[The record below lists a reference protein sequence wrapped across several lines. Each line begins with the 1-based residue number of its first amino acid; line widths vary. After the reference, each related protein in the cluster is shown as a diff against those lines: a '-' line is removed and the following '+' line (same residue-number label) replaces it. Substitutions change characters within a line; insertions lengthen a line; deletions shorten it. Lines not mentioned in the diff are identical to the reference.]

1 MSSSQYRLREC
12 EFSTCTDHTEYI
24 CETCPHVRFCA
35 QCKESHV
42 NDLKNI
48 DHKIVTY
55 RDKYE
60 FTSCEP
66 PVRFHC
72 TEHDNNQQI
81 HIQNA
86 YEAKQQ
92 QCKDRL
98 NFIRSEVLFSRC
110 FLLSEIKAD
119 VKKCHNNFSEFHSEM
134 LRRAQKVKDYLDTI
148 SYGFHFKHRCL
159 RQIKR
164 CPVILDVYKHMST
177 NLNTQKRYNHCC
189 L

>member
-66 PVRFHC
+66 PVRFIVQNMTTTSNYIYKMHMKPS
-72 TEHDNNQQI
+72 NN
-81 HIQNA
+81 N
-86 YEAKQQ
+86 
-92 QCKDRL
+92 
-98 NFIRSEVLFSRC
+98 
-110 FLLSEIKAD
+110 
-119 VKKCHNNFSEFHSEM
+119 VKT
-134 LRRAQKVKDYLDTI
+134 D
-148 SYGFHFKHRCL
+148 
-159 RQIKR
+159 
-164 CPVILDVYKHMST
+164 
-177 NLNTQKRYNHCC
+177 
-189 L
+189 